1 MMNIKRS
8 WDSAYKGGKNAGKT
22 VVLEEVPLTEAGGKV
37 FYTIHAPKKPDTERL
52 ALEYGKVSE
61 LSAYQSDLVEM
72 VNMYERNFDEN
83 DFIASLNGASGS
95 ANGVI
100 IQRGSVN
107 DFPKIGLE
115 QGIYVDTSSSKIYY
129 WKDGAYH
136 IIFTELQ
143 PKIILDGGNA

>member
-1 MMNIKRS
+1 MSNSRQLTRDLIPDNMNCGCKPPPTPVGGYSLSVFTDMMFQV
-8 WDSAYKGGKNAGKT
+8 AKNNGYLGTKND
-22 VVLEEVPLTEAGGKV
+22 
-37 FYTIHAPKKPDTERL
+37 F
-52 ALEYGKVSE
+52 
-61 LSAYQSDLVEM
+61 
-72 VNMYERNFDEN
+72 EN

-115 QGIYVDTSSSKIYY
+115 HGIYVDTSSSKIYY

-136 IIFTELQ
+136 IIFTDLQ
-143 PKIILDGGNA
+143 QNIILDGGDA